1 VKLEVARDEATA
13 HGSEGR
19 KIAMTT
25 NPHVMPSSLISTTVG
40 SSKIASSRKCVAKT
54 SCKKK
59 RQMML
64 QFDGEEVVELSYDA
78 AGADDG
84 SVQHARFA
92 EEDPSGDEGG
102 VSVGVGSPSRA
113 REGKRVGGSGH
124 PGQGGYFC
132 GEEEDEEEEEEG
144 RHSMRAGAED
154 AGCPKEETWHKSKL

>member
-1 VKLEVARDEATA
+1 MCGQDELQEEAADDVAVRWGGGGGA
-13 HGSEGR
+13 
-19 KIAMTT
+19 
-25 NPHVMPSSLISTTVG
+25 V
-40 SSKIASSRKCVAKT
+40 
-54 SCKKK
+54 
-59 RQMML
+59 
-64 QFDGEEVVELSYDA
+64 SYDA

-84 SVQHARFA
+84 SVQRARFA

-132 GEEEDEEEEEEG
+132 GEEEDEEEEEEV